1 MTRTTYNLAAAEN
14 ANPRP
19 KDLPDDAHY
28 NPWSPRPEVLQAYK
42 DANYVYEKDTN
53 DRAADIFYEQVNPQP
68 DSLTQELTQV
78 YRIKIPN
85 EGEFMYY
92 DLMLRGNDWK
102 GNEHDY
108 SLRDGIYKMPVFRF
122 ERDPSTKK
130 VTNSQINDHK
140 RTYNIP
146 WSQEKFDQL
155 MESSIEGLSMVIHN
169 AGHRIG
175 IRDVKTFRDGDYDD
189 VVQAGLKGKSLDAV
203 LAEKNQF
210 TYEKVTSKQQTQS
223 TNKKAATAEES

>member
-1 MTRTTYNLAAAEN
+1 MTRIPYDLKVAEK

-42 DANYVYEKDTN
+42 DANSAYEKDVH
-53 DRAADIFYEQVNPQP
+53 DRAGDEFYELVNPQP
-68 DSLTQELTQV
+68 DSITQELTQV

-85 EGEFMYY
+85 QGEFMYY

-108 SLRDGIYKMPVFRF
+108 ALREGIYKMPVFRF

-130 VTNSQINDHK
+130 VISSQINDHT

-146 WSQEKFDQL
+146 WSVEKFDKL
-155 MESSIEGLSMVIHN
+155 MESAVEGLSLVIHN
-169 AGHRIG
+169 AGHRVG
-175 IRDVKTFRDGDYDD
+175 IRNIDTFRNGGYDD
-189 VVQAGLKGKSLDAV
+189 IVEAGRTGKSLETV

-210 TYEKVTSKQQTQS
+210 SYEKRESKEVQQQQQKT
-223 TNKKAATAEES
+223 K